1 VPESDRVTPRTSVI
15 VPARNADRTLP
26 RTLAALAALEPPA
39 EEIILVDNGS
49 TDDTRRRLEAFAA
62 TARVLVLHEPRR
74 GASVA
79 RNHGARAATGDV
91 DRRRFPGQ
99 EGGGAAGAGAALATP
114 AGVAAAVWRL
124 AVVGHDRADP
134 GPRPGRVLAR
144 PLGPGRLPP
153 RQGGGDDE
161 WTLVGLAQVR
171 PCLSLRHRQCR
182 C

>member
-1 VPESDRVTPRTSVI
+1 MSVI
-15 VPARNADRTLP
+15 VPARNADRTPP

-62 TARVLVLHEPRR
+62 TARVVVLHEPRR
-74 GASVA
+74 DASGA
-79 RNHGARAATGDV
+79 RNRGARAATGDV

-134 GPRPGRVLAR
+134 GPRPW
-144 PLGPGRLPP
+144 PCPGSAAGAWSAASSP
-153 RQGGGDDE
+153 R
-161 WTLVGLAQVR
+161 R
-171 PCLSLRHRQCR
+171 RR
-182 C
+182 